1 MDGKKSRGLMKFPRL
16 ASLATSA
23 LFVFFLI
30 YSTPHQVHHFF
41 DQHKAPDSGS
51 TVDRDPQ
58 GERHKPNSQDT
69 TCVFQIVAKSCHLS
83 ATSFI
88 DIFSVPVS
96 TKNLSSLSNAHI
108 PSYLLSDPFQIRAPP
123 EA

>member
-1 MDGKKSRGLMKFPRL
+1 MDVKKSRGLMKFPRL

-23 LFVFFLI
+23 LFLFFLI

-41 DQHKAPDSGS
+41 DQHKASHSNSRADQ
-51 TVDRDPQ
+51 DPQ

-83 ATSFI
+83 AISFI
-88 DIFSVPVS
+88 DIFSAPVS
-96 TKNLSSLSNAHI
+96 TKNLSSLCKARI
-108 PSYLLSDPFQIRAPP
+108 ASYLLSDAFQIRAPP

>member
-23 LFVFFLI
+23 LFLFFLI
-30 YSTPHQVHHFF
+30 Y
-41 DQHKAPDSGS
+41 
-51 TVDRDPQ
+51 
-58 GERHKPNSQDT
+58 
-69 TCVFQIVAKSCHLS
+69 
-83 ATSFI
+83 
-88 DIFSVPVS
+88 SVPVS
-96 TKNLSSLSNAHI
+96 TKNLSSLSKAHI